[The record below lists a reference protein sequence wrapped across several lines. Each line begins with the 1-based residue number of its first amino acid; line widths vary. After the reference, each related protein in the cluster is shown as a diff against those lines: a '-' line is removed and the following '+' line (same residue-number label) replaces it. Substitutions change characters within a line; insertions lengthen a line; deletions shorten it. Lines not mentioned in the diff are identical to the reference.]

1 MEELLTKR
9 ELGDG
14 RWDRV
19 LKKRLVELSNADNYD
34 DAKYEWEV
42 TGNVWYC
49 PTMDEALSQ
58 LPAIHANSHPMK
70 CLCGHEIVWHFEICN
85 TENGNMEIVGSEHI
99 ESYMIIRELRKQGI
113 QEEHITEEM
122 IEAWIKNRVK
132 SLKAEWWWNLQGET
146 FEMMFD
152 AVKEY
157 DLRINVRQKGY
168 NWSNELRMNVPQNL
182 IKKVATGKFGERGY
196 KMASIVWRWNHPDNP
211 KRQID
216 TRGYPNDRLWND
228 LQMFYVLLQNHI
240 AECERQD
247 KVKEERIKQ
256 LEEADEKNRQRIAE
270 QKRKWVEGQ
279 AERDR
284 IAQENAR
291 IQEERMQERKK
302 QLEISQAIQDENS
315 LDQFSDMCDYY
326 NLPIF
331 DETMGGNN
339 WEQSFLRDMKDRLNN
354 GKDLTDRQLGKIR
367 TIINPNEERP
377 ATEKQLRFLRHLGYE
392 GDENI
397 TLQVASREIE
407 RLLEERGE

>member
-14 RWDRV
+14 RWDKI

-34 DAKYEWEV
+34 EAKYEWEV
-42 TGNVWYC
+42 TGNVWYIPRTDD
-49 PTMDEALSQ
+49 PTII
-58 LPAIHANSHPMK
+58 LPAVHHHHPHK
-70 CLCGHEIVWHFEICN
+70 CLCSHDIVWHFEICN
-85 TENGNMEIVGSEHI
+85 TENGNREIVGSEHI

-132 SLKAEWWWNLQGET
+132 SLKAEWWWNLHGDN

-168 NWSNELRMNVPQNL
+168 SWSSELRMNVPQNL
-182 IKKVATGKFGERGY
+182 IKKVSTGKFGERGY
-196 KMASIVWRWNHPDNP
+196 KMASIVWRWNHPENA

-228 LQMFYVLLQNHI
+228 LQIFYVLLQNHI
-240 AECERQD
+240 AECDRQD
-247 KVKEERIKQ
+247 KEKETRLNQ
-256 LEEADEKNRQRIAE
+256 LAEQDEKNRQRVVE
-270 QKRKWVEGQ
+270 QQRKWEEGRE
-279 AERDR
+279 ERER
-284 IAQENAR
+284 VQEENAR
-291 IQEERMQERKK
+291 IQEEKMEERRK
-302 QLEISQAIQDENS
+302 QLEIAQAVQDETS
-315 LDQFSDMCDYY
+315 LNQFSDMCDYY
-326 NLPIF
+326 NFPIF
-331 DETMGGNN
+331 DETMGGNK
-339 WEQSFLRDMKDRLNN
+339 WEQGFLRDMKNRLND
-354 GKDLTDRQLGKIR
+354 GKDLTNPQLNKLRSIL
-367 TIINPNEERP
+367 NPNEDRP
-377 ATEKQLRFLRHLGYE
+377 ASQKQLRFLRHLGYE
-392 GDENI
+392 GDEDI